1 MLCLIFAAW
10 AWALDA
16 DYLPDE
22 KLIERIRRE
31 HGAPAAERV
40 AKWGALMQQLP
51 AFDEMGRLR
60 RVNAFVNS
68 IPSATDMSIWGEL
81 DYWATPLEFL
91 VKNAGD
97 CDDYALTKYFTLR
110 SSGIPAEKL
119 RISYVRA
126 WLPKQMKMEA
136 HMVLS
141 YFPSPD
147 ADPLILDNLISDIR
161 PAPERTDLTP
171 THHFN
176 AEGLWS
182 ARQRGQNGRIGDAS
196 RIGRWVG
203 LLSRMKE
210 GM

>member
-1 MLCLIFAAW
+1 MAW
-10 AWALDA
+10 AWALESA
-16 DYLPDE
+16 YLPDE

-51 AFDEMGRLR
+51 AFDEMTRLR

-91 VKNAGD
+91 IKNAGD
-97 CDDYALTKYFTLR
+97 CDDYALTKYFTLK
-110 SSGIPAEKL
+110 SSGISTDKL

-126 WLPKQMKMEA
+126 WLPKQKKMEA

-147 ADPLILDNLISDIR
+147 ADPLILDNLTSEIL

-196 RIGRWVG
+196 SINRWVG

-210 GM
+210 GI